1 MQFSWFFFF
10 AFFKKKFF
18 YIFYFFADSARRLI
32 SFKLYNSWWVCAN
45 LHTGYAVSFLNR
57 LFIYSFVVHTRFLEL
72 PFSRET
78 TTTTTKKKADSR
90 TKEMA
95 RYKSWKRS
103 RGCAAVA
110 ELRYRK
116 IWRMLRF
123 GRSLTLW
130 LSFSCFRRFV
140 SCDFY
145 GALYAVLHVN
155 QPNA

>member
-10 AFFKKKFF
+10 AFFKKNFF

-78 TTTTTKKKADSR
+78 TTTTTKKKQIQGQKKWRAIKAGRD
-90 TKEMA
+90 
-95 RYKSWKRS
+95 
-103 RGCAAVA
+103 RGDVLQWPSCV
-110 ELRYRK
+110 
-116 IWRMLRF
+116 IGRF
-123 GRSLTLW
+123 GACCVSDALSLSGCHLVV
-130 LSFSCFRRFV
+130 F
-140 SCDFY
+140 
-145 GALYAVLHVN
+145 GALWAVTFMELCTRYYT
-155 QPNA
+155 